1 MSDTDR
7 QLLARIDDTAHR
19 VMITADLAGLRADGD
34 TESVCDDV
42 LRLLSDCYRRLRPA
56 SACGVCGWCLLGMRC
71 RRDRPA

>member
-42 LRLLSDCYRRLRPA
+42 LRLLSDCYRQLA
-56 SACGVCGWCLLGMRC
+56 NLDTGA
-71 RRDRPA
+71 A